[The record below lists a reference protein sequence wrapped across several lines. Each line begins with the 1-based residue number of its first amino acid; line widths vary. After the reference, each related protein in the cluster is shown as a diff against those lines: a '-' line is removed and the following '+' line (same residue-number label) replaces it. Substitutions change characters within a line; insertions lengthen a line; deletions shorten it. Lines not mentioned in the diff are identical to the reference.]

1 MCGFAGVVSTSI
13 SSEKRKI
20 IVSRMMPYIENRG
33 PDKLSILKYEN
44 STIGFARLSIR
55 NLDNGDQPIF
65 HKSKKTVSVTNGEI
79 YNYQYL
85 RKKYYDYEWT
95 TLSDCEALHNAYD
108 NGDFKSQLSN
118 ISGTV
123 LSSTLSPFKRTSPGA
138 KGQIVES
145 R

>member
-1 MCGFAGVVSTSI
+1 MCGFAGIVSTSI

-65 HKSKKTVSVTNGEI
+65 HKSKKT
-79 YNYQYL
+79 
-85 RKKYYDYEWT
+85 
-95 TLSDCEALHNAYD
+95 
-108 NGDFKSQLSN
+108 
-118 ISGTV
+118 
-123 LSSTLSPFKRTSPGA
+123 
-138 KGQIVES
+138 
-145 R
+145 